1 MEMLIISLVIILIN
15 TIITVVL
22 LNCVAGSVLK
32 RFKSQDEFDESV
44 VKNFKVISDELKLK
58 YKISKIES
66 NNQESEEK

>member
-1 MEMLIISLVIILIN
+1 MDILIISLVIVLIN
-15 TIITVVL
+15 TIITVAL
-22 LNCVAGSVLK
+22 LNCLADSVFE
-32 RFKSQDEFDESV
+32 RFKSQDEFDEDV